1 MTRDPGEVLNKARL
15 AFHLREYPEAL
26 EHYEYFFDHALD
38 EDPSSFYGVRLSY
51 CLSEWF
57 DLGTNYPPALERL
70 RQKRDSALNSLTL
83 TRNPERFHDYVA
95 ICQAL
100 NQDSSPVQ
108 SFLHFHLED
117 PTLAREIV
125 RFIWDKLVETC
136 HWQVCSTYLPAP
148 NEQYRLALA
157 KFDQSMEICKGN
169 PSFGG
174 EEFQVQIEGWYI
186 KDVANLL
193 LVLLH
198 SNRQPEAKAL
208 EEVASADMAIRGYT
222 RLIQR
227 INELV
232 KP

>member
-1 MTRDPGEVLNKARL
+1 
-15 AFHLREYPEAL
+15 
-26 EHYEYFFDHALD
+26 
-38 EDPSSFYGVRLSY
+38 
-51 CLSEWF
+51 
-57 DLGTNYPPALERL
+57 
-70 RQKRDSALNSLTL
+70 
-83 TRNPERFHDYVA
+83 
-95 ICQAL
+95 
-100 NQDSSPVQ
+100 
-108 SFLHFHLED
+108 
-117 PTLAREIV
+117 
-125 RFIWDKLVETC
+125 
-136 HWQVCSTYLPAP
+136 
-148 NEQYRLALA
+148 
-157 KFDQSMEICKGN
+157 MEICKGN